1 MQQQHPLK
9 GCVKFADQPS
19 QGLQHRS
26 SAVTTTHSA
35 PEAQAPPLQALHR
48 PRRQQRGF
56 LGQLFQLPILIVG
69 AGIKLVF
76 EVVQF
81 GYKCTTTVGSRVL
94 PGSVTRT
101 IQGERLASHHYASA
115 SMAYLCQHLC
125 RFMLH
130 TCYQQPA
137 PDLIFIAVLNP

>member
-1 MQQQHPLK
+1 MSSKLAVDDLSGDGMQQPEYLSFWLHLNMQQQHLVED
-9 GCVKFADQPS
+9 CVKSADQPS

-35 PEAQAPPLQALHR
+35 PEAQAPPPQALHR
-48 PRRQQRGF
+48 PRRQRRGF
-56 LGQLFQLPILIVG
+56 LGQLFQLPILVVG

-94 PGSVTRT
+94 PRSVTRT
-101 IQGERLASHHYASA
+101 LQGERFARH
-115 SMAYLCQHLC
+115 
-125 RFMLH
+125 
-130 TCYQQPA
+130 
-137 PDLIFIAVLNP
+137 